1 MLCGQSQL
9 IVKVNKQQ
17 LFLFNQDS
25 HFESLRT
32 PKIRKFVTVRMRPHP
47 VAHPQQ
53 PRVRRGGGGGG
64 GGANPQHPLVFPPPP
79 PPPPSPPDND
89 QLFSLDN
96 TEKKFANLSGDQFP
110 LNFNF
115 EK

>member
-17 LFLFNQDS
+17 LFLFNRDS

-47 VAHPQQ
+47 VAHPHQ
-53 PRVRRGGGGGG
+53 
-64 GGANPQHPLVFPPPP
+64 PLVS

-96 TEKKFANLSGDQFP
+96 TEKKFAKLSGDQFP

>member
-17 LFLFNQDS
+17 LFLFNRDS

-47 VAHPQQ
+47 VAHPHQ
-53 PRVRRGGGGGG
+53 
-64 GGANPQHPLVFPPPP
+64 PLVSPPPP
-79 PPPPSPPDND
+79 PLPPHQIMTNYSP
-89 QLFSLDN
+89 LTTLKKSLPTSLETN
-96 TEKKFANLSGDQFP
+96 SLLISILKN
-110 LNFNF
+110 NFLLYVYSV
-115 EK
+115 K

>member
-32 PKIRKFVTVRMRPHP
+32 PKIRNVTVRMRPHP
-47 VAHPQQ
+47 VAHPHQ
-53 PRVRRGGGGGG
+53 
-64 GGANPQHPLVFPPPP
+64 PLVSPPP